1 MPRKTR
7 REPDERNAEKAG
19 ADYAHEQ
26 LAGSYFQDWVWEQM
40 VEAERM
46 RKENPDSVIPTDTPA
61 GARKVARN
69 MLQQLEWDTKRE
81 LDITAVG
88 FEAGDAKEV
97 FAGFDE
103 ELHKP
108 VTVEWLTDIILR
120 NELPRERH
128 NRPGSGRTREAR
140 GPHSVQVGD
149 RVRA

>member
-46 RKENPDSVIPTDTPA
+46 RKENPDSVMPLETQAD
-61 GARKVARN
+61 ARKVARN

-81 LDITAVG
+81 LS
-88 FEAGDAKEV
+88 ESKE
-97 FAGFDE
+97 FYEGFDE
-103 ELHKP
+103 VLK
-108 VTVEWLTDIILR
+108 
-120 NELPRERH
+120 
-128 NRPGSGRTREAR
+128 S
-140 GPHSVQVGD
+140 
-149 RVRA
+149 